1 MNTKYKTVDIY
12 EITVVFL
19 PNQKIEKRADKT
31 LQTFYGLGK
40 KFWIMG
46 GVSRH
51 HEMLREEWQIN
62 FSSKEN
68 RV

>member
-12 EITVVFL
+12 EITPEIL

-40 KFWIMG
+40 QESWEGCQAIM
-46 GVSRH
+46 
-51 HEMLREEWQIN
+51 
-62 FSSKEN
+62 KC
-68 RV
+68 

>member
-1 MNTKYKTVDIY
+1 MKSH
-12 EITVVFL
+12 VVFYL
-19 PNQKIEKRADKT
+19 IKR
-31 LQTFYGLGK
+31 LK
-40 KFWIMG
+40 KELTKHCKPFMGWVRIMG